1 MLLKETKNLNS
12 EVTVPA
18 AHKVLYSRREEF
30 LNTLTHFIG
39 ALFSVVALIVM
50 VIKAVATGHTTNVVA
65 VTIFGV
71 SLISMY
77 GASSIYHGVSKPRL
91 KKILRKVDHLNIYF
105 LIAGTYTPIALIALS
120 GVYGWIIFALL
131 WGAAIAGFVYKVLF
145 FGDGWLS
152 TALYVLMGWTAI
164 GFIVQIV
171 EALPAECLM
180 WIILGGVL
188 YTSGVVF
195 YMLDEKIEFC
205 HFLWHL
211 FVLAGSVAHFFAIY
225 FYIAGIN

>member
-1 MLLKETKNLNS
+1 MATASN
-12 EVTVPA
+12 P
-18 AHKVLYSRREEF
+18 LYSRREEF

-39 ALFSVVALIVM
+39 ALFSIVALIVM
-50 VIKAVATGHTTNVVA
+50 LVKAASTGYTINVVA
-65 VTIFGV
+65 VMIYGV

-77 GASSIYHGVSKPRL
+77 GASSIYHGVSKPKL
-91 KKILRKVDHLNIYF
+91 KRILRKVDHLNIYF

-152 TALYVLMGWTAI
+152 TALYVIMGWTAI

-171 EALPAECLM
+171 EALPGACLM

-211 FVLAGSVAHFFAIY
+211 FVLAASIAHFFAIY
-225 FYIAGIN
+225 LYIAGMS

>member
-1 MLLKETKNLNS
+1 MLLKEAKNLNT
-12 EVTVPA
+12 EVGAYAVP
-18 AHKVLYSRREEF
+18 KVLYSKREEF

-39 ALFSVVALIVM
+39 ALFSIVVLIVM
-50 VIKAVATGHTTNVVA
+50 IVKAVITGHTINVVA

-77 GASSIYHGVSKPRL
+77 GASSIYHGVSKPKL

-152 TALYVLMGWTAI
+152 TALYVIMGWTAI

-171 EALPAECLM
+171 EALPGGCLM

-211 FVLAGSVAHFFAIY
+211 FVLAGSIAHFFAIY
-225 FYIAGIN
+225 LYIAGMN